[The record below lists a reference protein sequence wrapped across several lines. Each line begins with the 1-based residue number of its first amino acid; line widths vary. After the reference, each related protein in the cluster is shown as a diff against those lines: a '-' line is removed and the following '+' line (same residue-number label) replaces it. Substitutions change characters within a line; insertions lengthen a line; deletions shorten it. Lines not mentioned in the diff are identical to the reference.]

1 MWKDGPL
8 MARYIFTDRDGDD
21 IKVELSNSTPDE
33 GFVLAKDGAYI
44 PKAEAPA
51 LALAILEKSGW
62 DDPEGAAHGEGYH
75 AKVAVRRL
83 RQHADHV
90 ARMAAID
97 AERKAKEAAEAA
109 DRAKLDHEAKTLYA
123 ASGGADRYWDSPS
136 LSESG
141 RQFWR
146 NVARAARAL
155 HIHDRAE
162 DTAPGA

>member
-8 MARYIFTDRDGDD
+8 MTEYNYTDRDGDD
-21 IKVELSNSTPDE
+21 IKVELSNGTPDE
-33 GFVLAKDGAYI
+33 GFVLAKDGAFI

-51 LALAILEKSGW
+51 LALAILEAAGW

-75 AKVAVRRL
+75 AKIAVRRL

-109 DRAKLDHEAKTLYA
+109 DRAKLDAEAKALFLGGDPIYRA
-123 ASGGADRYWDSPS
+123 GRWDHLGGAARDH
-136 LSESG
+136 
-141 RQFWR
+141 WR
-146 NVARAARAL
+146 AVARAARAL